1 MRLSSLTSLTVA
13 ILSASA
19 YASSGDRSQ
28 EFIKCVD
35 SCKVTRCGPHFW
47 KNLSL
52 ALRVGNWS
60 CTDDCKYKCM
70 HEITDRDVQNGR
82 RIQQYHGKWPFWR
95 LAGMQEPASVAFSI
109 LNLLAHWRG
118 GSKILVMIPE
128 SHPMKSYYVVWSII
142 SFNAWIW
149 STAFHCRG
157 D

>member
-19 YASSGDRSQ
+19 FASSGDRSQ

-47 KNLSL
+47 KELSL

-118 GSKILVMIPE
+118 GSKILAMIPE

-149 STAFHCRG
+149 SAAFHCRG
-157 D
+157 E